1 MMTAMKRMIVVLQ
14 NYCKKESMI
23 YKNNL
28 FKSEILQNDMHEITK
43 TILVNCYTNLHNKS
57 LFEKEKKKINT
68 LT

>member
-1 MMTAMKRMIVVLQ
+1 MTAMKRMIVVLQ

-28 FKSEILQNDMHEITK
+28 FKSEILQNDMHEKTK
-43 TILVNCYTNLHNKS
+43 NILVNCYTNLHNKS

-68 LT
+68 

>member
-1 MMTAMKRMIVVLQ
+1 MTAMKRMIVVLQ

-28 FKSEILQNDMHEITK
+28 FKSEILQNDMHEKTK
-43 TILVNCYTNLHNKS
+43 NILVNCYTNLHNKS

>member
-1 MMTAMKRMIVVLQ
+1 
-14 NYCKKESMI
+14 MI

>member
-1 MMTAMKRMIVVLQ
+1 MTAMKRMIVVLQ

-43 TILVNCYTNLHNKS
+43 TILVNCYTHLHNKS